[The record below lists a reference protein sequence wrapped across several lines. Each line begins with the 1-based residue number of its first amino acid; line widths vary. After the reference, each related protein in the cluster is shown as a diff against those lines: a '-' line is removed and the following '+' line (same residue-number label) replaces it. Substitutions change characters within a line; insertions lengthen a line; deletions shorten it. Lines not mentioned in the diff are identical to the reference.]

1 MTFLVA
7 GATGTVG
14 RHVVDQLLG
23 AGLPVRALTR
33 DPGRARLPEGA
44 RAVRGDLTDPDSL
57 VPHLEGVVGL
67 HLITFGGDDYAP
79 LDTAPRIVELAER
92 AGVRRVTVLC
102 DFHPGPVEEALAASP
117 LSWTLLHPVEFMAN
131 TLDWA
136 GSVAEEGVVREV
148 RTHPSALVHEA
159 DIASVAVT
167 ALTED
172 GHGGRAYPLT
182 GPEALTPGERVAVL
196 SRAVGR
202 DIALVRTSPEE
213 EAGRLRALGHDE
225 EYIGFAARLAADPP
239 EVGTRPLPTVEE
251 VTGRPARGFAAW
263 AEEHRD
269 AFLGRG

>member
-14 RHVVDQLLG
+14 RHVVGQLLD
-23 AGLPVRALTR
+23 AGHPVRALTR

-44 RAVRGDLTDPDSL
+44 QPVRGDLTEPDSL
-57 VPHLEGVVGL
+57 LPHLEGVTGL

-79 LDTAPRIVELAER
+79 LTTAARLVELTTR

-102 DFHPGPVEEALAASP
+102 DFYPGPVEEALAASS
-117 LSWTLLHPVEFMAN
+117 LTWTLLHPVEFMAN

-136 GSVAEEGVVREV
+136 ESVTGDGVIREA

-167 ALTED
+167 ALTGD
-172 GHGGRAYPLT
+172 GHGGRAYALT

-196 SRAVGR
+196 SRVVGR
-202 DIALVRTSPEE
+202 EIPLARIGPEE
-213 EAGRLRALGHDE
+213 EAERLRALGHDE
-225 EYIGFAARLAADPP
+225 EYVRFAIQLATEPP
-239 EVGTRPLPTVEE
+239 EVGTRVVPTVEE
-251 VTGRPARGFAAW
+251 VTGRPARGFEAW

-269 AFLGRG
+269 AFLPRG